1 MHKSKGNSI
10 PFDEA
15 AHIVGADTMR
25 WLYVTHAPEQ
35 DLRFLRI
42 PSEEEAAEARAKGE
56 PPRLSDLWMQAR
68 SALDKLWNVYSFF
81 VTYANID
88 QFNPTTRAL
97 PVAERSDLDRWV
109 LSELQATVQRVAER
123 LADYDA
129 ESASLAV
136 AAFIE
141 DLSNWYVRRSRRR
154 FWKSEEDAD
163 KRAAYLTL
171 YECLVTVT
179 KLLAPM
185 TPFLAESLYQNLVR
199 SVDSS
204 APESVHLCDWP
215 VADESLLSPRLHDET
230 ALVMRMVNL
239 GRAAREKA
247 QIRVRQPLG
256 VLYARVGSEREA
268 EALQR
273 LAGQVLEELNVKR
286 LELLP
291 AESDML
297 VYALKPQMKVL
308 GPKHGKLAQKV
319 LAALRA
325 VDPQA
330 GVEAL
335 RDRGE
340 LVLDVEGQPVTLL
353 PEEVEVEAGAREGYV
368 AAEERGAVAVIETT
382 LTPELLAEGLVRDLT
397 HLVQDVRKHAGL
409 AIEDSIETWLM
420 TDADLAAVAV
430 EYRDYIEAETL
441 SKRLVAQSDGPS
453 LAPSGNSVYT
463 EEIPA
468 AKLNG
473 HAATVTVRKTR

>member
-1 MHKSKGNSI
+1 
-10 PFDEA
+10 
-15 AHIVGADTMR
+15 
-25 WLYVTHAPEQ
+25 
-35 DLRFLRI
+35 
-42 PSEEEAAEARAKGE
+42 
-56 PPRLSDLWMQAR
+56 
-68 SALDKLWNVYSFF
+68 
-81 VTYANID
+81 
-88 QFNPTTRAL
+88 
-97 PVAERSDLDRWV
+97 VAERSDLDRWV
-109 LSELQATVQRVAER
+109 LSELQATVQRVTER
-123 LADYDA
+123 LADFDA

-136 AAFIE
+136 AVFIE

-179 KLLAPM
+179 KLLAPL

-291 AESDML
+291 VESDML
-297 VYALKPQMKVL
+297 VYAIKPQMKAL

-325 VDPQA
+325 VDPRA

-335 RDRGE
+335 REHGE
-340 LVLDVEGQPVTLL
+340 LVLDVEGQQVTLL
-353 PEEVEVEAGAREGYV
+353 LDEVEVEAGAREGYV

-441 SKRLVAQSDGPS
+441 SKRFVVQSDGPS
-453 LAPSGNSVYT
+453 LAPSGDGVYT
-463 EEIPA
+463 EAIPA

-473 HAATVTVRKTR
+473 HAATVTVRKVK

>member
-1 MHKSKGNSI
+1 
-10 PFDEA
+10 
-15 AHIVGADTMR
+15 
-25 WLYVTHAPEQ
+25 
-35 DLRFLRI
+35 
-42 PSEEEAAEARAKGE
+42 
-56 PPRLSDLWMQAR
+56 
-68 SALDKLWNVYSFF
+68 
-81 VTYANID
+81 
-88 QFNPTTRAL
+88 
-97 PVAERSDLDRWV
+97 
-109 LSELQATVQRVAER
+109 
-123 LADYDA
+123 
-129 ESASLAV
+129 
-136 AAFIE
+136 
-141 DLSNWYVRRSRRR
+141 RSRRR
-154 FWKSEEDAD
+154 FWKSEEDSD

-179 KLLAPM
+179 KLLAPL

-199 SVDSS
+199 SVDGS

-215 VADESLLSPRLHDET
+215 VANDALFSPRLHDET

-256 VLYARVGSEREA
+256 VLYARVGNDGDA

-297 VYALKPQMKVL
+297 VYALRPQMKVL

-330 GVEAL
+330 GAAAL
-335 RDRGE
+335 RDEGKLE
-340 LVLDVEGQPVTLL
+340 LNVEGQTVALL
-353 PEEVEVEAGAREGYV
+353 PEEVEIEASAREGYV

-382 LTPELLAEGLVRDLT
+382 LTPDLLAEGLVRDFS
-397 HLVQDVRKHAGL
+397 HLVQEVRKHAGL
-409 AIEDSIETWLM
+409 AIEDTIETWLM
-420 TDADLAAVAV
+420 TDADLAAIAV
-430 EYRDYIEAETL
+430 EFRGYIEEETL
-441 SKRLVAQSDGPS
+441 SKRLVVQSEGPS
-453 LAPSGNSVYT
+453 LAPSGDSVYT

-468 AKLNG
+468 SKLNG
-473 HAATVTVRKTR
+473 HPATVTVRKTH